1 MITPQDEAAYWR
13 WMLNPSMKLTEAFAA
28 YREEIE
34 NFYIEGGAGEY
45 GTYSCSS
52 GDDSR
57 DQSL

>member
-45 GTYSCSS
+45 GTNKSGSS
-52 GDDSR
+52 DDAGE
-57 DQSL
+57 QSV